1 MNNENTLLE
10 VKNLKVS
17 FYLTEAT
24 VQAVDGVNFTIE
36 AGKTLGIVG
45 ESGCGKSV
53 TARAILGMVRPPGK
67 ITDGEILYHRKYGG
81 VVDVAKLPADSDEI
95 HRIRWGEI
103 AMIFQE
109 PMTSLSPVHTIGNQ
123 MIEAIQLHKDVSKS
137 AAESVSVDLMRRVGL
152 ATPER
157 LLRQYRHELSG
168 GMRQRVMIAMA
179 LTCSPRLLIADE
191 PTTALDVTTQ
201 AQILNLM
208 RDLQDEYRMAIMFIT
223 HNLGVIA
230 EMADNV
236 VVMYLGKEV
245 EVADVDTLFHG
256 ASHPYT
262 QALMRSIPR
271 HDVKIDRLET
281 IKGSVPDPTAIPSGC
296 AFHPRC
302 PYYQPKTCNIEPPL
316 ISISENQQVRC
327 SRVFELNQH
336 LTASQAE
343 LHK

>member
-1 MNNENTLLE
+1 MSDNNLLLE

-24 VQAVDGVNFTIE
+24 VQAVDGVNFSIQ

-67 ITDGEILYHRKYGG
+67 ITDGEIIYYNRAGRT
-81 VVDVAKLPADSDEI
+81 VDIAKLPPDGDEI

-123 MIEAIQLHKDVSKS
+123 MIEAIQLHKSLPKS
-137 AAESVSVDLMRRVGL
+137 DAEAVSVDLMKRVGL
-152 ATPER
+152 ANPER
-157 LLRQYRHELSG
+157 LLKRYRHELSG

-179 LTCSPRLLIADE
+179 LTCNPRLLIADE

-201 AQILNLM
+201 AQILDLM
-208 RDLQDEYRMAIMFIT
+208 RDLQDEFQMAIMFIT

-230 EMADNV
+230 EMADDV
-236 VVMYLGKEV
+236 IVMYLGKEV
-245 EVADVDTLFHG
+245 EVTDVDSLFHK

-262 QALMRSIPR
+262 QALLRSIPR
-271 HDVKIDRLET
+271 HDVVVDRLAT
-281 IKGSVPDPTAIPSGC
+281 IEGTVPDPTAIPSGC

-302 PYYQPKTCNIEPPL
+302 EHYRANECKVPPL
-316 ISISENQQVRC
+316 IQISENHQVRC
-327 SRVFELNQH
+327 TRVYALNEH
-336 LTASQAE
+336 LQAPQTVPQQ
-343 LHK
+343 

>member
-1 MNNENTLLE
+1 MSENNVLLE
-10 VKNLKVS
+10 VKNLQVS
-17 FYLTEAT
+17 FYLTEAI

-67 ITDGEILYHRKYGG
+67 ITNGEILYYDKSG
-81 VVDVAKLPADSDEI
+81 VHTDLAKLTSDSKEI
-95 HRIRWGEI
+95 QRIRWSEI

-123 MIEAIQLHKDVSKS
+123 MIEAIKLHKDVSKS
-137 AAESVSVDLMRRVGL
+137 AAEAVSVDLMKRVGL
-152 ATPER
+152 PNPER
-157 LLRQYRHELSG
+157 LLQRYRHELSG

-179 LTCSPRLLIADE
+179 LTCNPRLLIADE

-201 AQILNLM
+201 AQILDLM
-208 RDLQDEYRMAIMFIT
+208 RDLQAEYQMAIMFIT

-230 EMADNV
+230 EMADKV
-236 VVMYLGKEV
+236 IVMYLGKEV
-245 EVADVDTLFHG
+245 EVADVDTLFYK

-271 HDVKIDRLET
+271 HDVVVDRLET
-281 IKGSVPDPTAIPSGC
+281 IEGTVPDPTAIPSGC
-296 AFHPRC
+296 AFYPRC
-302 PYYQPKTCNIEPPL
+302 HHYQAQICKVPPL
-316 ISISENQQVRC
+316 IQVSDKHLVRC
-327 SRVFELNQH
+327 TRVHDLNQ
-336 LTASQAE
+336 
-343 LHK
+343 

>member
-1 MNNENTLLE
+1 MTEKEILIE

-17 FYLTEAT
+17 FFLTEAT

-67 ITDGEILYHRKYGG
+67 ITEGEILYRDKSGR
-81 VVDVAKLPADSDEI
+81 VVDIAKLPSSGQQIRD
-95 HRIRWGEI
+95 IRWAEI

-109 PMTSLSPVHTIGNQ
+109 PMTSLSPVHSIGNQ
-123 MIEAIQLHKDVSKS
+123 MIEAVRLHKNVSKS
-137 AAESVSVDLMRRVGL
+137 TAEGIAVDLMKRVGL
-152 ATPER
+152 SQPER
-157 LLRQYRHELSG
+157 LLTSYRHELSG

-179 LTCSPRLLIADE
+179 LTCEPKLLIADE

-201 AQILNLM
+201 AQILDLM
-208 RDLQDEYRMAIMFIT
+208 RDLQDEYNMAIMFIT
-223 HNLGVIA
+223 HDLGVIA
-230 EMADNV
+230 EMADDV

-245 EVADVDTLFHG
+245 EVADVDTIFYK

-262 QALMRSIPR
+262 QALLRSIPR
-271 HDVKIDRLET
+271 HDIEIERLNVIE
-281 IKGSVPDPTAIPSGC
+281 GNVPDPTAIPKGC

-302 PYYQPKTCNIEPPL
+302 GQYVAGKCKTPPFVQV
-316 ISISENQQVRC
+316 SANHHVRC
-327 SRVFELNQH
+327 TRVYEINEH
-336 LTASQAE
+336 LTAPQSE
-343 LHK
+343 SL

>member
-1 MNNENTLLE
+1 MSNNNALLE
-10 VKNLKVS
+10 VKDLKVS

-24 VQAVDGVNFTIE
+24 VQAVDGVSFTIE

-53 TARAILGMVRPPGK
+53 TARAILGMVRKPGK
-67 ITDGEILYHRKYGG
+67 ITNGEILYHRAGQAI
-81 VVDVAKLPADSDEI
+81 DIAKLDPEGPEI
-95 HRIRWGEI
+95 RSIRWGEI

-123 MIEAIQLHKDVSKS
+123 MIEAVQLHKSVSKS
-137 AAESVSVDLMRRVGL
+137 AAEAVSVDLMRRVGL
-152 ATPER
+152 PYPER
-157 LLRQYRHELSG
+157 LLTAYRHELSG

-201 AQILNLM
+201 AQILDLM
-208 RDLQDEYRMAIMFIT
+208 RDLQDEYNMAIMFIT

-230 EMADNV
+230 EMADDV
-236 VVMYLGKEV
+236 IVMYLGKEV
-245 EVADVDTLFHG
+245 EVADVDTVFYG

-262 QALMRSIPR
+262 QALLRSIPR
-271 HDVKIDRLET
+271 HDVDVERLET
-281 IKGSVPDPTAIPSGC
+281 ISGSVPDPTAIPAGC

-302 PYYQPKTCNIEPPL
+302 RHYVKGACGTPPL
-316 ISISENQQVRC
+316 VRVSAQHQVRC
-327 SRVFELNQH
+327 TRVYEINEH
-336 LTASQAE
+336 LAAAQTE
-343 LHK
+343 